1 MASVRVVEYSDDE
14 EEKWAKAKL
23 KAAKKKR
30 VDRDAPTKK
39 KRYITAFV
47 FVGNSFTWFLLYLRC
62 HSSGAYVPWIYLHA
76 K

>member
-1 MASVRVVEYSDDE
+1 MASTQVVEYSDDE
-14 EEKWAKAKL
+14 EEKRAKAKR

-30 VDRDAPTKK
+30 VDRDAPTEK

-62 HSSGAYVPWIYLHA
+62 HCSGAYVPWIYLHA